1 MMQIGQVTVNG
12 SFFLAPLA
20 GYTDLPF
27 RLLCREHGAAL
38 CFSEMV
44 SCHGLCFGQKKT
56 LALLQSDPLD
66 QPLAVQLFGS
76 DPEIMGRAA
85 ALVSDQPVQL
95 IDINMGCPV
104 RKVVRKGAGAALMK
118 DPDRAAAIIRAVC
131 ANTTLP
137 VTVKFRSGWNSDAIT
152 APEFARMAEEA
163 GAAAVTV
170 HARTWAQGF
179 GGRADWRVIGQVRR
193 AVAIPVIG
201 NGDILCHEDG
211 LRMMA
216 ETGCDGVM
224 IGRGALGNP
233 WVFARQGRPVTLEER
248 LPAMRRHL
256 ALTRGYLQQR
266 QAVFRM
272 KNHAVRYLAGL
283 RGASRIRQRIMA
295 CHDLDALDTLL
306 RELEGATDA
315 G

>member
-1 MMQIGQVTVNG
+1 MQIGQVNVNG

-44 SCHGLCFGQKKT
+44 SCHGLCFGQEKT
-56 LALLQSDPLD
+56 LALLQSNADD
-66 QPLAVQLFGS
+66 HPLAVQLFGS
-76 DPEIMGRAA
+76 DPEVMGRAA
-85 ALVSDQPVQL
+85 SLISGSTCEL

-118 DPDRAAAIIRAVC
+118 DPGLARAIIRAVC
-131 ANTTLP
+131 ANTSLP
-137 VTVKFRSGWNSDAIT
+137 VTVKFRSGWNNGSVT

-170 HARTWAQGF
+170 HARTWAQAF
-179 GGRADWRVIGQVRR
+179 GGRADWEVIRRVRQ
-193 AVAIPVIG
+193 AVSIPVIG
-201 NGDILCHEDG
+201 NGDVLCHRDG

-233 WVFARQGRPVTLEER
+233 WVFGRQGRPATLAGR
-248 LPAMRRHL
+248 LPVLQRHL
-256 ALTRGYLQQR
+256 ELARRFLPRR

-272 KNHAVRYLAGL
+272 KSHAGRYLTGLHGAG
-283 RGASRIRQRIMA
+283 RIRQQLMA
-295 CHDLDALDTLL
+295 CRDLDEMDTLL
-306 RELEGATDA
+306 QSLAA
-315 G
+315 S

>member
-1 MMQIGQVTVNG
+1 MQIRELTLDG
-12 SFFLAPLA
+12 SLFLAPLA

-38 CFSEMV
+38 CYSEMV
-44 SCHGLCFGQKKT
+44 SCHGLCFGQQKT
-56 LALLQSDPLD
+56 LALLQSDPGD

-76 DPEIMGRAA
+76 EPEIMGRAA
-85 ALVSDQPVQL
+85 ALVNDHPVQL

-152 APEFARMAEEA
+152 APEFAQVAEEA

-179 GGRADWRVIGQVRR
+179 GGRADWRVIGRVRQ
-193 AVAIPVIG
+193 AVSIPVIG
-201 NGDILCHEDG
+201 NGDILCSEDG
-211 LRMMA
+211 QRMMA

-233 WVFARQGRPVTLEER
+233 WVFSSKGRPATLAER

-256 ALTRGYLQQR
+256 DLARRYLPKH
-266 QAVFRM
+266 QAPFRVR
-272 KNHAVRYLAGL
+272 NHAVRYLTGI
-283 RGASRIRQRIMA
+283 RGASRIRQQIMA
-295 CHDLDALDTLL
+295 CHDLDALATLL
-306 RELEGATDA
+306 QELAHATTA